1 MASGIYGLSGSG
13 MNIDDLVKGMMKT
26 QQARYDK
33 LYKQK
38 TVETWRKE
46 SYNTLYK
53 SMYNF
58 RYNTLANYKT
68 QANMSAKTASTTDSS
83 TVTAKALG
91 DAVQMTHD
99 ITVKKLA
106 SNAYL
111 QSAKGIT
118 RGNTSSDAA
127 KSVKLSDVAGIS
139 EAELKSGGDKVAMAF
154 SIDDGSNGKKYVSYT
169 YNELAEGATLNDLV
183 SKVNKLGGNVQ
194 AAYDNNND
202 SFSLYNKIG
211 GESNA
216 ISISL
221 ESNITVTDA
230 KGKQSIIPV
239 DNNAIK
245 RSATFVN
252 NLHLASYDSAT
263 KTMGTE
269 NTLDAD
275 VKYSIGVSGKSGSF
289 DFTGDKATLA
299 DMVGMNIEVPTDP
312 DGQWYLVNNADGSK
326 TEIDKTDEAFK
337 MKVNGT
343 EVSFSYEDLTKD
355 LSESENPV
363 KTKFAAVGANISF
376 TVDSATKKAQISLTR
391 ADGAGIILEAGDGTS
406 GKKFI
411 DKMNLTD
418 NQLASTATG
427 LTAKTVKEL
436 AGNPVMKDGET
447 EDSTAFELVVNGK
460 KVSFSYKDIDTMTM
474 DEFTQKI
481 NDSASGAKASFADGK
496 FSIYNENGSE
506 LSLSSATMANSSQA
520 GKTFLNALQ
529 LSSDGGITK
538 QEITIDSDS
547 GKNSFKIAGESAK
560 AVIDGKEY
568 TSNSNSITTG
578 SVVYTLNKVSK
589 NNGTEAAPNY
599 EGTKVT
605 VNSDNESI
613 VKNVKKFVEDYNKM
627 IDELNTQIY
636 KKYDATYLPLTDD
649 EKSSMS
655 EEQIKKWEEKAKTG
669 LLAADS
675 VLKETVNSMRT
686 ALASIISG
694 TGNEYNSLSS
704 IGITTTDYTE
714 HGKIELDEDKLNKA
728 LTADPDAAYKL
739 FGTLTDTTSE
749 RGIAHKLSDAMN
761 TALNKVKEKAGTTAD
776 LGDQSTVDL
785 KITRLNNQMKTL
797 KTRMEKQQS
806 SLYKRFNAME
816 TAIAKLNQ
824 QSNYV
829 TSAFGSSS

>member
-1 MASGIYGLSGSG
+1 MASGIYGLSGSS
-13 MNIDDLVKGMMKT
+13 MDIDDLVKGMMKT

-83 TVTAKALG
+83 IVTAKALG

-99 ITVKKLA
+99 ITVEKLA

-111 QSAKGIT
+111 QSAKKIT
-118 RGNTSSDAA
+118 RENTATNAA
-127 KSVKLSDVAGIS
+127 QSIKLSDIAGVS
-139 EAELKSGGDKVAMAF
+139 ESDLKNGGDKIAMAF
-154 SIDDGSNGKKYVSYT
+154 SLEDGTNGKKYVSYT
-169 YNELAEGATLNDLV
+169 YNELAQGATLNDLA
-183 SKVNKLGGNVQ
+183 SKINKLGGNVQ
-194 AAYDNNND
+194 ASFDNNND

-211 GESNA
+211 GESNTV
-216 ISISL
+216 SLSL
-221 ESNITVTDA
+221 ETNMTVTDS
-230 KGKQSIIPV
+230 KGVQTIVPL
-239 DNNAIK
+239 DNAAVK
-245 RSATFVN
+245 RSANLVN

-299 DMVGMNIEVPTDP
+299 DMVGMNIEIPTDP
-312 DGQWYLVNNADGSK
+312 DGQWYLVNADGSK

-363 KTKFAAVGANISF
+363 KTKFAAVGADISF
-376 TVDSATKKAQISLTR
+376 TVDSVTKKAQISLTR

-447 EDSTAFELVVNGK
+447 EDSKAFELIVNGK
-460 KVSFSYKDIDTMTM
+460 TISFSYKDIETMTM
-474 DEFTQKI
+474 DDLTQKI

-506 LSLSSATMANSSQA
+506 LILSSPTMENGSQA
-520 GKTFLNALQ
+520 GKTLLNALQ
-529 LSSDGGITK
+529 LSSDGGTTK

-560 AVIDGKEY
+560 AIIDGKEY
-568 TSNSNSITTG
+568 TSNSNSITAG
-578 SVVYTLNKVSK
+578 SVSYTLNKVSK
-589 NNGTEAAPNY
+589 NNGTEAAPDY

-605 VNSDNESI
+605 VNSDNESV
-613 VKNVKKFVEDYNKM
+613 VKNVKQFVEDYNKM

-636 KKYDATYLPLTDD
+636 QKYDSTYLPLTDD

-694 TGNEYNSLSS
+694 TGNEYSSLAS

-761 TALNKVKEKAGTTAD
+761 TALSQVKEKAGTTAD
-776 LGDQSTVDL
+776 LGDQSYVDL
-785 KITRLNNQMKTL
+785 KITRLNNQMTTL

-816 TAIAKLNQ
+816 AAIAQLNQ
-824 QSNYV
+824 QASYV